1 MNLLVYSH
9 DFAPSVGGVETIVLA
24 LARGLAE
31 LKERFDLTLVTQTT
45 AQEGWDDRSLP
56 FKVVRKP
63 SLRRLWGLIRR
74 ADVVHLAGPALVPL
88 LLGLVSRKPVVIDH
102 HGFQAIC
109 PNGQFFIEE
118 RSASCPGYFM
128 AGRHLSCLRCNS
140 RNGWLKSLR
149 LWGATFLR
157 RFLCKRAAANLVP
170 TQWLGRLLD
179 LPRTEFLP
187 HGLFSGGEPER
198 MSRSGSAPLVICQG
212 RLVSTKGVRVLLEAA
227 AILHREGRDF
237 RVEIIGSGPERANL
251 EDDTRRLGLAGKV
264 RFLGRLPDKELDTK
278 LSQADIVVAP
288 SLSGEV
294 FGLAVAENMLRGI
307 PLIISDLEPF
317 VEVAG
322 NCAATFRTGD
332 AGDLASCLRR
342 LLEDPIQRKSLGERG
357 RARILQDYS
366 LTAMI
371 RGHARS
377 YEALSDPS
385 SAGAKPNTTKGDNTR
400 C

>member
-63 SLRRLWGLIRR
+63 SPRRLWGLIRR
-74 ADVVHLAGPALVPL
+74 ADVIHLAGPALLPL

-109 PNGQFFIEE
+109 PNGQLFIEE
-118 RSASCPGYFM
+118 RSASCPGHFM

-140 RNGWLKSLR
+140 RHGWLKSLK

-170 TQWLGRLLD
+170 TKWLGGLLD

-187 HGLFSGGEPER
+187 HGLFSGGVPER
-198 MSRSGSAPLVICQG
+198 ISPSGGAPLVICQG

-227 AILHREGRDF
+227 AILHREERDF
-237 RVEIIGSGPERANL
+237 RVEIIGSGPERASL
-251 EDDTRRLGLAGKV
+251 EDDTRRLGLTGKV
-264 RFLGRLPDKELDTK
+264 RFLGRLPDGELDTR

-322 NCAATFRTGD
+322 NCAVTFRAGD

-342 LLEDPIQRKSLGERG
+342 LLEDPILRKSLGERG

-377 YEALSDPS
+377 YEALSAPS
-385 SAGAKPNTTKGDNTR
+385 GVEAKPNTTKGDNTR
-400 C
+400 R

>member
-1 MNLLVYSH
+1 VNLLVYSH

-140 RNGWLKSLR
+140 RHGWLKSLK

-170 TQWLGRLLD
+170 TKWLGGLLD

-187 HGLFSGGEPER
+187 HGLFSGGVPER
-198 MSRSGSAPLVICQG
+198 ISPSGGAPLVICQG

-227 AILHREGRDF
+227 AILHREERDF
-237 RVEIIGSGPERANL
+237 RVEIIGSGPERASL
-251 EDDTRRLGLAGKV
+251 EDDTRRLGLTGKV
-264 RFLGRLPDKELDTK
+264 RFLGRLPDGELDTR

-322 NCAATFRTGD
+322 NCAVTFRAGD

-342 LLEDPIQRKSLGERG
+342 LLEDPILRKSLGERG

-377 YEALSDPS
+377 YEALSAPS
-385 SAGAKPNTTKGDNTR
+385 GVEAKPNTTKGDNTR
-400 C
+400 R

>member
-1 MNLLVYSH
+1 
-9 DFAPSVGGVETIVLA
+9 
-24 LARGLAE
+24 
-31 LKERFDLTLVTQTT
+31 
-45 AQEGWDDRSLP
+45 
-56 FKVVRKP
+56 
-63 SLRRLWGLIRR
+63 
-74 ADVVHLAGPALVPL
+74 
-88 LLGLVSRKPVVIDH
+88 
-102 HGFQAIC
+102 
-109 PNGQFFIEE
+109 
-118 RSASCPGYFM
+118 
-128 AGRHLSCLRCNS
+128 
-140 RNGWLKSLR
+140 
-149 LWGATFLR
+149 
-157 RFLCKRAAANLVP
+157 
-170 TQWLGRLLD
+170 
-179 LPRTEFLP
+179 
-187 HGLFSGGEPER
+187 